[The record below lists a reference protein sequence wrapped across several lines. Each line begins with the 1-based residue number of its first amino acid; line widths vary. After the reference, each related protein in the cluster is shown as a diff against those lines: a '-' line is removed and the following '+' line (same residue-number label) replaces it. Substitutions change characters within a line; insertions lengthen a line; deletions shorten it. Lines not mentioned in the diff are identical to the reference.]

1 MSHNQFG
8 SSFEEDMYINYNDGL
23 PSSASLK
30 SSKGP
35 PQGSLNGFLDDHHQ
49 HNHAEAAARV
59 TSEPAIIF
67 FASKNE
73 SFRLSENY
81 KTFHKKIKN
90 RFHKV
95 IQ

>member
-1 MSHNQFG
+1 MSHFG
-8 SSFEEDMYINYNDGL
+8 SFEDEMHINFNDGL
-23 PSSASLK
+23 PSKSSRSASNNN
-30 SSKGP
+30 
-35 PQGSLNGFLDDHHQ
+35 NGFLGE
-49 HNHAEAAARV
+49 HNGGLENGATRM

-73 SFRLSENY
+73 TFRLSDNF

>member
-8 SSFEEDMYINYNDGL
+8 NSFEDDMYINYNDGL
-23 PSSASLK
+23 PSSGLK

-35 PQGSLNGFLDDHHQ
+35 GSLNGFLDDHHHQQQ
-49 HNHAEAAARV
+49 HHHPESATRV

-73 SFRLSENY
+73 TFRLSENY